1 MLTALLGG
9 GVAQVEGRAAVQ
21 GTLEGVTAAGTQTVL
36 VSRAAHGAFDS
47 GHGSS

>member
-1 MLTALLGG
+1 MYLALLGG
-9 GVAQVEGRAAVQ
+9 GVAQVEADVVGHL
-21 GTLEGVTAAGTQTVL
+21 GGVTAAGTQTVL